1 VAGTLIAAVA
11 AVGMHI
17 VAAVAAAGMP
27 MAEKAESVTIAAA
40 ASITPH
46 KGDHNKRHFNDG
58 RFRRYNYGWYGGL
71 AYGYYAG
78 GCGLDRY
85 IAEL

>member
-40 ASITPH
+40 ASITPTRATITNAISMTV
-46 KGDHNKRHFNDG
+46 GF
-58 RFRRYNYGWYGGL
+58 
-71 AYGYYAG
+71 AVT
-78 GCGLDRY
+78 
-85 IAEL
+85 IAHAQPRIAHL